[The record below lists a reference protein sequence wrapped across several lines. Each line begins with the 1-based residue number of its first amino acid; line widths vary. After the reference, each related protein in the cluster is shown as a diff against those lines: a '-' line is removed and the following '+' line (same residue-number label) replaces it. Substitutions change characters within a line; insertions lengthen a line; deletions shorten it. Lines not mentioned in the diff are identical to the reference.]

1 MSYTTNACS
10 PHYTPKQ
17 LDSRSVQADVS
28 LRSNDSYKTSTVSN
42 EGEIL
47 CQ

>member
-1 MSYTTNACS
+1 MSYTTNTCS

-28 LRSNDSYKTSTVSN
+28 LRSNDSHKTSQIFTK
-42 EGEIL
+42 GEIL